1 MGGGGYVYWETW
13 AIHKE
18 SIYLKF
24 FERDYIHLANSY
36 MQKVK
41 RANKLKKRR
50 DMMKNTLKKL
60 RSKFLSPVLL
70 ELNELESKVNAAN
83 NKLNELENKINA
95 VYNKLSLTD
104 GIITTNIAKFWIPN
118 APRDLLQGWILSN
131 QKFPEQDVL
140 KELDKY
146 LDKDSVILD
155 IGANIGTHS
164 VYWGKITQTKKVYA
178 FEPIITTYRILE
190 KNIEINGLF
199 TRIKAFNFGLG
210 DKKTRAKIKNYDLD
224 NIGSTSLEEDT
235 NGDIEI
241 HALDDID
248 EINNLARI
256 DFVKI
261 DVEGFEKY
269 VLEGGKRTLLKHNP
283 IIFIESFSGK
293 DTFDF
298 AYKFLLELGYGEP
311 IIFPYDNYL
320 FIKR

>member
-1 MGGGGYVYWETW
+1 
-13 AIHKE
+13 
-18 SIYLKF
+18 
-24 FERDYIHLANSY
+24 
-36 MQKVK
+36 
-41 RANKLKKRR
+41 
-50 DMMKNTLKKL
+50 MKNTLKKL
-60 RSKFLSPVLL
+60 RNKFLSPVLL
-70 ELNELESKVNAAN
+70 LEGKVNAAN

-104 GIITTNIAKFWIPN
+104 SIITTSLAKFWIPN
-118 APRDLLQGWILSN
+118 APRDLLQGYILSN
-131 QKFPEQDVL
+131 QKFPEQNVL

-146 LDKDSVILD
+146 LDTDSVILD

-164 VYWGKITQTKKVYA
+164 VYWGKITQANKIYA

-199 TRIKAFNFGLG
+199 NKIKAFNFGLG
-210 DKKTRAKIKNYDLD
+210 DKKTRAKIKTYDLD
-224 NIGSTSLEEDT
+224 NIGATSLEEDT

-241 HALDDID
+241 HALDDIG
-248 EINNLARI
+248 EISNLTRI

-269 VLEGGKRTLLKHNP
+269 VLEGGKHTLLKHNP

-320 FIKR
+320 FINGKKIPRQG